1 MNCYSHI
8 SITLNLVSPKGVKT
22 RMSRQHLQS
31 ITFHIVAEYCIRDS
45 TLPRVMKITRLRSV
59 TLFFTNSALDSHNL
73 LRSICRGRTR
83 EIRDGIK
90 SNALKA
96 GKRDAFK
103 LYACPSRFICYFRN
117 TRFRIK
123 STSWESKIWNIKYT
137 YVNICHFCA
146 NP

>member
-1 MNCYSHI
+1 MRNYSMNCYSHI
-8 SITLNLVSPKGVKT
+8 SITLNFVSPKGVKT

-103 LYACPSRFICYFRN
+103 LYACP
-117 TRFRIK
+117 IK
-123 STSWESKIWNIKYT
+123 VYLLFSQYAFSYKVDIVRK
-137 YVNICHFCA
+137 
-146 NP
+146 